1 MATTATTQLGASFFA
16 ELEALHD
23 AYMAEL
29 DAAEEA
35 DRIAAKLAQ
44 KG

>member
-1 MATTATTQLGASFFA
+1 MEATFVQLDASFFA
-16 ELEALHD
+16 DLEALHD

-35 DRIAAKLAQ
+35 DRIAAAIVKE
-44 KG
+44 G

>member
-1 MATTATTQLGASFFA
+1 MLDLSDLA
-16 ELEALHD
+16 ALHD

-35 DRIAAKLAQ
+35 DRMAAEIL
-44 KG
+44 GEEG